1 MQEEEKNAVTPTE
14 AAETPEQ
21 PERSI
26 AEEPAEGSETA
37 DAAKTAAEDTAE
49 ISETAPEEVPAEP
62 EDKIRAIRTSLFH
75 IAQEEE
81 EEAVTQRVAQQIRQ
95 VKDQKEHPEKYP
107 PPPMPPKPRKQ
118 TFGQKML
125 GLFPQR
131 GDSGGEV
138 VRKSIFLFSATVFL
152 VCMVRISCMRT
163 SAPITTPTSRYRRP
177 PQCRRHSLRQKSLLK
192 RSIRSCRVR
201 RICWQ

>member
-37 DAAKTAAEDTAE
+37 DAAETAAEDTAE

-81 EEAVTQRVAQQIRQ
+81 EEAVTQRVAQQIQQ
-95 VKDQKEHPEKYP
+95 VKDQKEHPEKYLS
-107 PPPMPPKPRKQ
+107 
-118 TFGQKML
+118 FFSDGVS
-125 GLFPQR
+125 GLHGADRPVLCGHFP
-131 GDSGGEV
+131 
-138 VRKSIFLFSATVFL
+138 
-152 VCMVRISCMRT
+152 
-163 SAPITTPTSRYRRP
+163 
-177 PQCRRHSLRQKSLLK
+177 CRQA
-192 RSIRSCRVR
+192 V
-201 RICWQ
+201 

>member
-37 DAAKTAAEDTAE
+37 DAAETAAEDTAE

-107 PPPMPPKPRKQ
+107 PPPMPPEKPKHLTIKKTHLFISDTAAFFTPLKIPSLCIQ
-118 TFGQKML
+118 SSSPKCCTF
-125 GLFPQR
+125 
-131 GDSGGEV
+131 S
-138 VRKSIFLFSATVFL
+138 KSFFDL
-152 VCMVRISCMRT
+152 
-163 SAPITTPTSRYRRP
+163 
-177 PQCRRHSLRQKSLLK
+177 
-192 RSIRSCRVR
+192 
-201 RICWQ
+201 

>member
-37 DAAKTAAEDTAE
+37 DAAETAAEDTAE

-152 VCMVRISCMRT
+152 VCMVLIVLYFVDIFRADKLYEDIGSNYHANQ
-163 SAPITTPTSRYRRP
+163 SVQTTTAVQETQPAAEEPTER
-177 PQCRRHSLRQKSLLK
+177 
-192 RSIRSCRVR
+192 
-201 RICWQ
+201 

>member
-37 DAAKTAAEDTAE
+37 DAAETAAEDTAE

-81 EEAVTQRVAQQIRQ
+81 EEAVTQRVAQQIQQ
-95 VKDQKEHPEKYP
+95 VKD
-107 PPPMPPKPRKQ
+107 
-118 TFGQKML
+118 T
-125 GLFPQR
+125 
-131 GDSGGEV
+131 
-138 VRKSIFLFSATVFL
+138 
-152 VCMVRISCMRT
+152 
-163 SAPITTPTSRYRRP
+163 RP
-177 PQCRRHSLRQKSLLK
+177 SPF
-192 RSIRSCRVR
+192 
-201 RICWQ
+201 

>member
-37 DAAKTAAEDTAE
+37 DAAETAAEDTAE

-81 EEAVTQRVAQQIRQ
+81 EEAVTQRVAQQIQQ
-95 VKDQKEHPEKYP
+95 VKDQKEHPESIRRRP
-107 PPPMPPKPRKQ
+107 CRRNRENRR
-118 TFGQKML
+118 L
-125 GLFPQR
+125 
-131 GDSGGEV
+131 
-138 VRKSIFLFSATVFL
+138 VRKCWGCFPSVAIPEAKWCGKVSFFFQRRCFWSAW
-152 VCMVRISCMRT
+152 C
-163 SAPITTPTSRYRRP
+163 
-177 PQCRRHSLRQKSLLK
+177 
-192 RSIRSCRVR
+192 
-201 RICWQ
+201 